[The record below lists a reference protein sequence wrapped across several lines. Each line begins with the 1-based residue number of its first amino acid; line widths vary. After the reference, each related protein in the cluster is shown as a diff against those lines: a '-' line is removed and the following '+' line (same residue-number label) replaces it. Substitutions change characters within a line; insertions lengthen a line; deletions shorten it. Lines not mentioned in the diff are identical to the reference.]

1 MGKNNKLAGITQFL
15 IPMDVISTKGMPEE
29 IIQCMDIRK
38 IVFTTMAPFYLVL
51 ETYGVYMKDKNIT
64 KLVSDIM

>member
-1 MGKNNKLAGITQFL
+1 
-15 IPMDVISTKGMPEE
+15 MDVISTKGMPKE

-64 KLVSDIM
+64 KLVSDFM